1 MHDVTQILNQIES
14 GDPLAAE
21 KLLPLHLVENA
32 RRKSGPEASGGH
44 RRVELSDV
52 QEEIQG
58 PYLDLIALSESLDKL
73 HAKDP
78 RAAELVK
85 LRFFAGLTRH
95 QSAEALGVSI
105 ATADNDWAYA
115 KGWLKAELGKTSGFG

>member
-14 GDPLAAE
+14 GDPIAAE
-21 KLLPLHLVENA
+21 
-32 RRKSGPEASGGH
+32 
-44 RRVELSDV
+44 
-52 QEEIQG
+52 
-58 PYLDLIALSESLDKL
+58 
-73 HAKDP
+73 
-78 RAAELVK
+78 K

-115 KGWLKAELGKTSGFG
+115 KGWLKAELGKTSGSG

>member
-1 MHDVTQILNQIES
+1 MDL
-14 GDPLAAE
+14 LAI
-21 KLLPLHLVENA
+21 
-32 RRKSGPEASGGH
+32 SEA
-44 RRVELSDV
+44 
-52 QEEIQG
+52 
-58 PYLDLIALSESLDKL
+58 LDKL

-95 QSAEALGVSI
+95 QAAEALGVSV

-115 KGWLKAELGKTSGFG
+115 KGWLKTEISNRGTE